1 MLCLFRDLSCTISFF
16 LYFNV
21 ADLFFF
27 FTILFIYLIF
37 VVLGLCCCVGFFLAI
52 GSGGYSLVAM
62 HRLLI
67 VGASLVAQH
76 WL

>member
-1 MLCLFRDLSCTISFF
+1 MLNLFRDLSCTISFF
-16 LYFNV
+16 LYFHD

-27 FTILFIYLIF
+27 FFLQFCLLIF
-37 VVLGLCCCVGFFLAI
+37 FGCVGSLLCGLFLAI

-62 HRLLI
+62 HSLLI
-67 VGASLVAQH
+67 VVASLVAEH